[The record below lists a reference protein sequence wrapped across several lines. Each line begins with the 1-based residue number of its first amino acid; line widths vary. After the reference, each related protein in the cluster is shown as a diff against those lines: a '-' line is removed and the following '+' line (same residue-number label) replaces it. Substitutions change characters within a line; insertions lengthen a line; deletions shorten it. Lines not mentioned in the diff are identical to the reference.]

1 MKEVK
6 TRQTK
11 KHLFVEK
18 NLWQK
23 RAFFCWLPVHASL
36 VFLTNSSVKLVW
48 GQFVCCSTTDTNI
61 SDSLN
66 QLFVVRRELPH
77 QIKSERLFGSFA
89 LRGYERWFT
98 CVCTPTHRHIMAAWL
113 HCTRLLQWQI
123 SAYCSSVILHGCLSN
138 CLHDVKRKKK
148 KKR

>member
-1 MKEVK
+1 M
-6 TRQTK
+6 
-11 KHLFVEK
+11 EK

-23 RAFFCWLPVHASL
+23 RAFFSWLPVHASL

-77 QIKSERLFGSFA
+77 QIKSKRLFGSVA
-89 LRGYERWFT
+89 LRRYERWFT

-123 SAYCSSVILHGCLSN
+123 SAYCSSIIWAVILHGCLSN
-138 CLHDVKRKKK
+138 CWTMWEKKK
-148 KKR
+148 GRWTHAPTQRSSI